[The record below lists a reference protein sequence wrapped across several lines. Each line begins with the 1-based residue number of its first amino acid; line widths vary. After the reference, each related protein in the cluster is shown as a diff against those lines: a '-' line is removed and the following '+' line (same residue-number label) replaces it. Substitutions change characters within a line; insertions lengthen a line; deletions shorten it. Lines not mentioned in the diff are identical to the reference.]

1 MNRAMRV
8 IGGAAV
14 FAASSI
20 LIANVTAHAAHLG
33 PINAGSIFVT
43 TGVPVAQASVSDNF
57 TGTGKQSINNRV
69 LPTGQQW
76 NAANNTFAVRS
87 GNVSPWNNAST
98 IRMATLPWMFLPTS
112 RVSATL
118 SASGSY
124 NFGLMLH
131 ADRASSTGMVL
142 RLSTGNVAEIALV
155 NAGVVTVLATGT
167 GGPNASWALA
177 YDNGVFTGIRNGTP
191 VVSYDAS
198 ALPGRPTFSTAGL
211 YLQGGNNLTWDDFL
225 VVTP

>member
-1 MNRAMRV
+1 MRV

-20 LIANVTAHAAHLG
+20 LIANVTAHAASLG
-33 PINAGSIFVT
+33 PINSASLFVT
-43 TGVPVAQASVSDNF
+43 SPIPVAQASVSDDF
-57 TGTGKQSINNRV
+57 TTGSGPRQTINNRV

-76 NAANNTFAVRS
+76 NAVNNTFAVQS
-87 GNVSPWNNAST
+87 GSASPWNNAST
-98 IRMATLPWMFLPTS
+98 VRMATLPWMFLPTS

-124 NFGLMLH
+124 NFGLVLH
-131 ADRASSTGMVL
+131 ADVASSTGMVL
-142 RLSTGNVAEIALV
+142 RLSAGDVAEIAIV
-155 NAGVVTVLATGT
+155 NSGVVTVLATGT
-167 GGPNASWALA
+167 GGPNASWALD
-177 YDNGVFTGIRNGTP
+177 YNNGVFTGIRNGTP